1 MGHLEILGYLFA
13 ILVVVYLVY
22 RNSDKKKENNN

>member
-13 ILVVVYLVY
+13 ILVVVYIVY
-22 RNSDKKKENNN
+22 RNSDKKKEE

>member
-13 ILVVVYLVY
+13 ILVVVYIVF
-22 RNSDKKKENNN
+22 RNSNKQKEE

>member
-13 ILVVVYLVY
+13 ILVVFYIVY
-22 RNSDKKKENNN
+22 RNSNKQKEE